1 MMYKFASPMEW
12 VYTSLIYLILAVL
25 ALLCVFPMIHI
36 FAISLSAS
44 APADSGAVTFWPVGF
59 NWQSYLYIMDKPN
72 FLRAFGVTLQRAA
85 LGVSISMTL
94 TVLAAYPLSKEKQQF
109 RLRTWYAW
117 IFVFNIL
124 FHGGLIP
131 FYMTVR
137 NLGMIDTIW
146 ALVVPS
152 SLSVFNILILLNFF
166 RGLPKEMEEAATV
179 DGASHW
185 KILFRIFIPMS
196 TPAIATLTLFTI
208 VSHWN
213 AWFDGLIFMNSP
225 NKYPLASYLQT
236 AIIGRDQNQLS
247 PMEAMVLTKISERT
261 TRAAQI
267 FAGALPVLIIYPFLQ
282 RYFVKGIVLG
292 SVKG

>member
-1 MMYKFASPMEW
+1 MNKYATPAERFW
-12 VYTSLIYLILAVL
+12 TVLIYAVLIVLSLLCIFPMLHILAV
-25 ALLCVFPMIHI
+25 
-36 FAISLSAS
+36 SLSAS

-59 NWQSYLYIMDKPN
+59 NWQSYQYIMDKPN
-72 FLRAFGVTLQRAA
+72 FIRAFGVTLQRAV
-85 LGVSISMTL
+85 LGVSFSMIL
-94 TVLAAYPLSKEKQQF
+94 TVLAAYPLSKEKTHF

-137 NLGMIDTIW
+137 NMGMIDTIW

-152 SLSVFNILILLNFF
+152 SLAVFNILILLNFF
-166 RGLPKEMEEAATV
+166 RGLPRELEEAATV
-179 DGASHW
+179 DGAGHW
-185 KILFRIFIPMS
+185 KILFKLFIPMS

-208 VSHWN
+208 VTHWN

-225 NKYPLASYLQT
+225 SKYPLASYLQT
-236 AIIGRDQNQLS
+236 AIIGRDQNQMS

-267 FAGALPVLIIYPFLQ
+267 FAGALPVLIVYPFLQ